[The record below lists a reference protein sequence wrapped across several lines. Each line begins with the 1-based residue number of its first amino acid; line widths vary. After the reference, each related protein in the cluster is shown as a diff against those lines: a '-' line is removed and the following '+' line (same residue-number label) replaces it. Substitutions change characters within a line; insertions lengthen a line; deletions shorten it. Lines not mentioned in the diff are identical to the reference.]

1 MKCPGQD
8 TRYWKH
14 DAIFDVPCPNCG
26 HMLEFFKDQT
36 TTRCK
41 NCGKQIINPKMDFG
55 CASYCQYAEQCL
67 GELPPELLAKRDDL
81 LKDRVAIQMKN
92 YLKKDFSRIGYATK
106 VARYAEK
113 IVQQTKGAVPAVV
126 LCAAYLLDIGAKE
139 AEKKHGSTEPAYLEQ
154 EGPAVAREL
163 LTSLKAKEPIIAE
176 VCEIIA
182 HREPAGDREES
193 LNYRCLYDARQI
205 VNLQERTKA
214 AKLPVAELE
223 QFIQENLF
231 TDAGREL
238 ARKLFLPPG
247 N

>member
-26 HMLEFFKDQT
+26 HLLEFFKDQT
-36 TTRCK
+36 TTRCTK
-41 NCGKQIINPKMDFG
+41 CGKQVINPKMDFG

-92 YLKKDFSRIGYATK
+92 YLKKDFKRIGYATK

-113 IVQQTKGAVPAVV
+113 IVQQSKGAVPAVV
-126 LCAAYLLDIGAKE
+126 LCAAYLLDVGARE
-139 AEKKHGSTEPAYLEQ
+139 AEKKHGSTESKYLEQ
-154 EGPAVAREL
+154 EGPAIAREI
-163 LTSLKAKEPIIAE
+163 LTKLKAKEPIIDE
-176 VCEIIA
+176 VCHLIA
-182 HREPAGDREES
+182 HRQPTAELKNS
-193 LNYRCLYDARQI
+193 LNFHCLADARQL
-205 VNLQERTKA
+205 VALQE
-214 AKLPVAELE
+214 KLAEEKLSPE
-223 QFIQENLF
+223 ELREIITEKFF

-238 ARKLFLPPG
+238 AKKVLLAG
-247 N
+247 NN